1 LDLGLIGLPGSGKS
15 AVLRLLTGAPAGART
30 AVAHVPDPRL
40 NVLAAMFHPKKVT
53 RATLGL
59 TELAGFVP
67 GRTPRGEINAVLD
80 AVRRA
85 DALLGVIRC
94 FRDPAVP
101 HPLESVGPSRDARAL
116 VEELILADL
125 ERVESVAA
133 RLAKSHAKKPEDTR
147 ALEAL
152 TLCQPVLEAG
162 QPLARAGLSDD
173 QVASLSGYGLV
184 TLKPLLLAANLDE
197 EDLRGGHGVPAEL
210 AAFAEEARLALV
222 PFCAAV
228 EEEIA
233 ALDAGE
239 RAEFLSAYGLQETGA
254 ERLARTAYTALGLI
268 SFLTAGEDEV
278 RAWPIRA
285 GTRARQAAGKVHSDI
300 ERGFIRAEVAGWEDL
315 QRVGSWKALREQG
328 RLRVEGKDYLV
339 QDGDVIEY
347 RFNV

>member
-1 LDLGLIGLPGSGKS
+1 
-15 AVLRLLTGAPAGART
+15 
-30 AVAHVPDPRL
+30 VPDPRL
-40 NVLAAMFHPKKVT
+40 DALAAMFHPKKVT

-67 GRTPRGEINAVLD
+67 GRTPRGEVNAVLD
-80 AVRRA
+80 GVRRA

-94 FRDPAVP
+94 FGNPAVP
-101 HPLESVGPSRDARAL
+101 HPLETVQPERDGRAL

-133 RLAKSHAKKPEDTR
+133 RLAKSHAKKPEEAR
-147 ALEAL
+147 AAEAL
-152 TLCQPVLEAG
+152 ALCQPVLEAG
-162 QPLARAGLSDD
+162 QPLVRAGLGEEH
-173 QVASLSGYGLV
+173 AAALSGYGLV

-197 EDLRGGHGVPAEL
+197 EDLRAGRGVPGPL
-210 AAFAEEARLALV
+210 AAFATEAGLAVV

-228 EEEIA
+228 EEEIT
-233 ALDAGE
+233 ALEPAE
-239 RAEFLSAYGLQETGA
+239 RTEFLQAYGLTETGA
-254 ERLARTAYTALGLI
+254 ERLARTAYAALGLI

-278 RAWPIRA
+278 RAWPIRQ

-315 QRVGSWKALREQG
+315 QRAGSWKALREQG
-328 RLRVEGKDYLV
+328 RLRIEGKDYVV